1 MRTGGPDPWANTG
14 VVRGVVLIVIGAIMR
29 FDLDPHDRVQHLHR
43 RGARARLVVELMGG
57 ERAVPAGTKE
67 VGVSFQT
74 DIEGIRERARR
85 RMQEGPVTEDYRAD
99 REKVIELLNDV
110 VATEIVCVLRYK
122 RHQFTA
128 VGLYAQPVA
137 QEFAEHA
144 AEEQGH
150 LDLAAQRIVQLGGE
164 PNLDPSG
171 LSERSH
177 TEYRPGVSLVDMVK
191 EDLVAERIV
200 IQTYAE
206 MIRWIGDDDPTTRRV
221 LETILE
227 QEEEHADD
235 LRDLL
240 ADLDPELPGVLH
252 PATD

>member
-1 MRTGGPDPWANTG
+1 MSFET
-14 VVRGVVLIVIGAIMR
+14 
-29 FDLDPHDRVQHLHR
+29 DLDAIRK
-43 RGARARLVVELMGG
+43 RAREHM
-57 ERAVPAGTKE
+57 E
-67 VGVSFQT
+67 
-74 DIEGIRERARR
+74 
-85 RMQEGPVTEDYRAD
+85 EGPVTDDYRAN
-99 REKVIELLNDV
+99 REQVIKVLNDV

-128 VGLYAQPVA
+128 TGLYAQPVA

-144 AEEQGH
+144 AEEQAH
-150 LDLAAQRIVQLGGE
+150 MDMAAERIVQLGGE

-171 LSERSH
+171 LPERAH
-177 TEYRPGVSLVDMVK
+177 TDYVPGTTLVDMVK

-200 IQTYAE
+200 IQSYME

-221 LETILE
+221 LESILE

-240 ADLDPELPGVLH
+240 TELDPNMPGRI
-252 PATD
+252 PQDSKQS